1 MTFIKIPY
9 TASNDSIDRDTIIS
23 GIRALN
29 ISEDAKYE
37 TFEAIYNVRPDGVT
51 LDDSQTDEI
60 MNLERF
66 LRRYRIPHHQLKT
79 SNADLPVK

>member
-9 TASNDSIDRDTIIS
+9 TSSNDSIDKQTIIS

-29 ISEDAKYE
+29 ISEDAKYN
-37 TFEAIYNVRPDGVT
+37 TFEAIYNVSPDGV
-51 LDDSQTDEI
+51 LMDDSAPDEI

-66 LRRYRIPHHQLKT
+66 LRRYRIPYHQLKT
-79 SNADLPVK
+79 

>member
-9 TASNDSIDRDTIIS
+9 NASNDSIDKQTIIS
-23 GIRALN
+23 GIKALN

-37 TFEAIYNVRPDGVT
+37 TFEAIYNVRPEGV
-51 LDDSQTDEI
+51 LMDDNEPDEI

-66 LRRYRIPHHQLKT
+66 LRRYRIPYHQLK
-79 SNADLPVK
+79 S

>member
-9 TASNDSIDRDTIIS
+9 VASNEAIDRETIIS

-29 ISEDAKYE
+29 ISEDAKYN
-37 TFEAIYNVRPDGVT
+37 TFEAIYNVVPDGV
-51 LDDSQTDEI
+51 LMDDNEPEAI

-66 LRRYRIPHHQLKT
+66 LRRYRIPYHQVRA
-79 SNADLPVK
+79 S